1 MKYDGKPVSHFYKVW
16 MQIIVL
22 IRCYPSVIMPFFLW
36 GLLDFLLLF
45 CLFLLPG
52 ASISS
57 VFPEAPSMGK
67 VAAVQYPAHLFHLPR
82 LFSLAKDFFGLF
94 AGALFVG
101 TTVSMIAQA
110 LQGKRPVWVPGARK
124 VIRRYARYTAIWA
137 IMLLASLLIVRAAG
151 SVDPGRSPRLIHGLI
166 GFLGVAVMQML
177 FVFSIPSMM
186 IENKKIGAS
195 LKRSVALFKEYRT
208 AMLMLVGIPYA
219 FVIPLL
225 YAYTEVDH
233 LVERFTPL
241 AILYILGVRIL
252 ILAIIDFFVISSAT
266 VLLLQQ
272 RESEK
277 NKT

>member
-52 ASISS
+52 ASLSAVVPAAS
-57 VFPEAPSMGK
+57 SMGK

-82 LFSLAKDFFGLF
+82 LFLLAKDFFGLF
-94 AGALFVG
+94 AGALFIG
-101 TTVSMIAQA
+101 TTVFMIAQA
-110 LQGKRPVWVPGARK
+110 SQGKRPMWAPGARK

-137 IMLLASLLIVRAAG
+137 IILLASLLIIRAAG
-151 SVDPGRSPRLIHGLI
+151 SVNLGGSPRLIQGLL
-166 GFLGVAVMQML
+166 GFIGVAVMQML
-177 FVFSIPSMM
+177 FVFSIPALM
-186 IENKKIGAS
+186 IENKKIVAS
-195 LKRSVALFKEYRT
+195 LRRSVALFKEYRI
-208 AMLMLVGIPYA
+208 AMVMLVGIPYA
-219 FVIPLL
+219 FALPLL
-225 YAYTEVDH
+225 YAYSEADH
-233 LVERFTPL
+233 LAERFTPL

-252 ILAIIDFFVISSAT
+252 VLAIIDFFVISSAT
-266 VLLLQQ
+266 VLLLQR
-272 RESEK
+272 RELEK